1 MEPLV
6 TNPTPPAY
14 AAGPVA
20 EQKWNVLAIVAFV
33 ISLLS
38 FNVIA
43 IVLGA
48 IALSQ
53 IKKTGEKGRGLA
65 LAAIIIG
72 AVTIVFYIVLFI
84 VIFAVAA
91 SQGTVTTY

>member
-1 MEPLV
+1 M
-6 TNPTPPAY
+6 TNYNPTPAY
-14 AAGPVA
+14 SAAPV
-20 EQKWNVLAIVAFV
+20 EQKYNVLAIVAFV

-48 IALSQ
+48 IALNQ

-65 LAAIIIG
+65 LAGVIIG
-72 AVTIVFYIVLFI
+72 AVSIVLYIVLFI

-91 SQGTVTTY
+91 GQGTVTTY

>member
-1 MEPLV
+1 M
-6 TNPTPPAY
+6 TNPAPTPGY
-14 AAGPVA
+14 AAAPV

-48 IALSQ
+48 IALNQ

-65 LAAIIIG
+65 LAGIIIG
-72 AVTIVFYIVLFI
+72 AVSIVLYVILFI
-84 VIFAVAA
+84 TIFAVAA
-91 SQGTVTTY
+91 SQGEVTTY